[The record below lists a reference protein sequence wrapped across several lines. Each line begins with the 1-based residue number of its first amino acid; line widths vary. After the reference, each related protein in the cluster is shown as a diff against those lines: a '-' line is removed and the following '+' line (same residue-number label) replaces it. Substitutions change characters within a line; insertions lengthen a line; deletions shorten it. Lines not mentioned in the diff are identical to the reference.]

1 MLALGRASKFPIY
14 FLTMK
19 SIQIPLL
26 TFFLMSMTLIGQSQ
40 SYQHP
45 INKTKQLPGL
55 IDWFL
60 ATGNWQNDPQLYVR
74 EFGVGPDTIVM
85 LHGGWGGEHSGLIEV
100 VQDLGNQYH
109 FIFYDQRGSLRS
121 PFPDSLITFDHHID
135 DLELLRKE
143 MNLGKLHIVGHS
155 MGAILASAYASKYP
169 QRIKQ
174 LTLISPPSL
183 KDPIPQEDKD
193 LHHQEY
199 LSLQVFLNRPE
210 VTQELEKYAL
220 NRKIPP
226 LSSREETSRT
236 RINLG
241 ARMLFDISKWSLL
254 TGGQATYKAHVFPL
268 TAQTYP
274 KSGWNYL
281 QEFKTRT
288 YPVSIIIGD
297 HDFLDFGNNLIKKWV
312 TGIPQI
318 KLTTIKNAGHI
329 PWIDQ
334 PEVFTRELLW
344 HLKR

>member
-1 MLALGRASKFPIY
+1 
-14 FLTMK
+14 MK
-19 SIQIPLL
+19 SPQIFLL
-26 TFFLMSMTLIGQSQ
+26 TFFLMSVTLIGQSQ
-40 SYQHP
+40 PYQHP
-45 INKTKQLPGL
+45 MNDKKQLPGL

-60 ATGNWQNDPQLYVR
+60 ATGNWQKDPQLYVR
-74 EFGVGPDTIVM
+74 EFGVGTDTIVM
-85 LHGGWGGEHSGLIEV
+85 LHGGWGGEHSGLIDA
-100 VQDLGNQYH
+100 VQDLRNQYH

-121 PFPDSLITFDHHID
+121 PFPDSLITFNHHID

-143 MNLGKLHIVGHS
+143 MNLNKLNIVGHS

-169 QRIKQ
+169 LRIKQ

-199 LSLQVFLNRPE
+199 VSLQTFIDRPE
-210 VTQELEKYAL
+210 VTQEIEKYAL
-220 NRKIPP
+220 NRKEPP
-226 LSSREETSRT
+226 LSSREETSKT

-241 ARMLFDISKWSLL
+241 ARMLYDIGKWSLL
-254 TGGQATYKAHVFPL
+254 TGGQATYKSQVFQL

-281 QEFKTRT
+281 QEFKSGT
-288 YPVSIIIGD
+288 YPVNIIIGD

-312 TGIPQI
+312 AGIPQI

-329 PWIDQ
+329 PWLDQ
-334 PEVFTRELLW
+334 PDVFVRELSQ